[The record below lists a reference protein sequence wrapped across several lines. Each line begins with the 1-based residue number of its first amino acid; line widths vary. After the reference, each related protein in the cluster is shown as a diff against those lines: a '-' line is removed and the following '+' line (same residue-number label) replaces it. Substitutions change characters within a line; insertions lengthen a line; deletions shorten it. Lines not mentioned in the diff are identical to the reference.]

1 MKWAGILAVVLLLFV
16 DGAAQPLFTD
26 AFPPEEFASRRARVM
41 NAIGNGIAVLQGATE
56 LPAYQKFRQNNQFF
70 YLTGVEVPR
79 AILIVDG
86 ETKRSTLFLPARD
99 ERSERSEGPV
109 LVPGDEA
116 ARQTGIE
123 GVLDRGEFG
132 KVIEAASAERRRIFT
147 PFRREALGAAT
158 TRHLTAHTAASQE
171 DPWDGRSSRE
181 AAFVARLRERA
192 PDAAIEDLDPTLDSM
207 RFVKSPREIQ
217 LIREAS
223 RQAGLAIME
232 AMRSTRPGLYEY
244 QLVAIGDFIFKKR
257 NAQGIGYFGLVAAG
271 VNAYYPHYHAAQ
283 GRLKDG
289 DLVLY
294 DYAPDYKYYTADVT
308 RQFPVNGR
316 FDPVQKEL
324 YSIYLRLFR
333 AFLSSVRPH
342 VTPGSVLEEA
352 GRRMDSELAAFRFTQ
367 SRIRDAAR
375 RMVENVKT
383 GPRRL
388 GHWVG
393 MEVHDVEA
401 PFTVL
406 EPGMVFAIEPALT
419 IPEER
424 FYLRLE
430 DTVVVTETGYD
441 NLSAFV
447 PSDIDAVERLMAEQ
461 GILER
466 NP

>member
-1 MKWAGILAVVLLLFV
+1 
-16 DGAAQPLFTD
+16 
-26 AFPPEEFASRRARVM
+26 
-41 NAIGNGIAVLQGATE
+41 
-56 LPAYQKFRQNNQFF
+56 
-70 YLTGVEVPR
+70 
-79 AILIVDG
+79 
-86 ETKRSTLFLPARD
+86 
-99 ERSERSEGPV
+99 
-109 LVPGDEA
+109 
-116 ARQTGIE
+116 
-123 GVLDRGEFG
+123 
-132 KVIEAASAERRRIFT
+132 
-147 PFRREALGAAT
+147 
-158 TRHLTAHTAASQE
+158 
-171 DPWDGRSSRE
+171 
-181 AAFVARLRERA
+181 
-192 PDAAIEDLDPTLDSM
+192 M

-244 QLVAIGDFIFKKR
+244 QLVAIGDFIFKKH